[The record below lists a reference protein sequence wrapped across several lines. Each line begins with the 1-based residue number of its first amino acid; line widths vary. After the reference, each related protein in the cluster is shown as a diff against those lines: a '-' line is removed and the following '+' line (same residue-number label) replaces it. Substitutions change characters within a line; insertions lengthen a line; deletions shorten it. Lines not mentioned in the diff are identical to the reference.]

1 MMKKKIG
8 KPTRS
13 ESSAIGR
20 RDMMKLGAGAGAGT
34 LMAQLLNVPAA
45 SAQNTQRGGQAGRRS
60 VFNPEAWNEE
70 ERYAGVK
77 METGP
82 GWKNDVKRAS
92 GNGPMDTTTRI
103 IVDYVKS
110 FSESNLTEKVVA
122 AFGNTMIDTIA
133 SMISGFESEPVRICA
148 RLARTTRSD

>member
-1 MMKKKIG
+1 MMKKKTT
-8 KPTRS
+8 KRTRPQA
-13 ESSAIGR
+13 SAIGR
-20 RDMMKLGAGAGAGT
+20 RDMMKLGVGAGAGS
-34 LMAQLLNVPAA
+34 LMGQFLNVPAA
-45 SAQNTQRGGQAGRRS
+45 SAQNAQRGGQAARRS
-60 VFNPEAWNEE
+60 VFNPEVWNEE

-82 GWKNDVKRAS
+82 GWKNDANRAS

-122 AFGNTMIDTIA
+122 AFGNTMIDTI
-133 SMISGFESEPVRICA
+133 
-148 RLARTTRSD
+148 